1 MPLNHDADELCA
13 WLTLTLTE
21 GVGPA
26 TTRDLLAAFGLPQ
39 QVLEE
44 PFTALSNIAGPAV
57 ARRLKDSDAARGAAV
72 DTALAWAQVANNSIV
87 TLADALYPPALLQAP
102 DPPPVLYLKGKPELL
117 SRPGVAIVGSRNATA
132 QGLANAEQFARTLA
146 NAGVTVISGLALG
159 IDGAA
164 HRGALQGTG
173 FTIAVTGTGQDVVY
187 PSKHHELAHQIA
199 QQGLIVSEFALGT
212 RPLAGHF
219 PRRNRTIAALARG
232 VLVVEAAPQ
241 SGSLITA
248 RLAGD
253 LGREVLAI
261 PGSIHSPQSRGCHQL
276 IKQGAKLVE
285 NAQDVLEELRLNAM
299 TTQQPEVPRVRS
311 TLEQEL
317 ADLLE
322 ALGHD
327 PVDIDTLATRTGH
340 ALHEVLARLTALEL
354 EGGVARLPAGRWQRL

>member
-1 MPLNHDADELCA
+1 MPLIHNHDELCA

-26 TTRDLLAAFGLPQ
+26 TARDLLGAFGLPQ
-39 QVLEE
+39 QILEA
-44 PFTALSNIAGPAV
+44 PFTALSGIAGAAV

-72 DTALAWAQVANNSIV
+72 DAALAWVQAPHHSILTLSDAQ
-87 TLADALYPPALLQAP
+87 YPQALLQAP
-102 DPPPVLYLKGKPELL
+102 DPPPLLYLNGKLELL
-117 SRPGVAIVGSRNATA
+117 ERPGMAIVGSRNATA
-132 QGLANAEQFARTLA
+132 QGLANAQQFARTIA
-146 NAGVTVISGLALG
+146 NAGVTVVSGLALG

-164 HRGALQGTG
+164 HQGALQGAG
-173 FTIAVTGTGQDVVY
+173 STIAVIGTGQDIVY
-187 PSKHHELAHQIA
+187 PSKHHALAHEIA
-199 QQGLIVSEFALGT
+199 QQGLIMSEFALGT
-212 RPLAGHF
+212 KPLAGHF
-219 PRRNRTIAALARG
+219 PRRNRIIAALSRG

-261 PGSIHSPQSRGCHQL
+261 PGSIHAPQSRGCHQL

-285 NAQDVLEELRLNAM
+285 SAQDVLEELHLNAADV
-299 TTQQPEVPRVRS
+299 TLAIAARAPSP
-311 TLEQEL
+311 LEQEL
-317 ADLLE
+317 ALLLD

-327 PVDIDTLATRTGH
+327 PVDTDTLAARTGQ
-340 ALHEVLARLTALEL
+340 AAQDVLVRLTALEL